1 MSSFSAL
8 KFHILFW
15 SIHCC
20 LGNFLW
26 YSWDISY
33 AGGNFPWYSL
43 NTLCFLLKFFIDK
56 ETTQKKFYLCQYIF
70 RRRKLRKIDG
80 WKVIA
85 RFREGSL
92 REKCPNTELFLVRI
106 FLYFDWIFSPNSEK
120 CGPEKTPYLDTFH
133 AVDYSFGT
141 YARFSLKL
149 TFLISHTGGVRNSI
163 FSENFANVL
172 NVLNEWS
179 QKTFQATRVNFA
191 SVNL

>member
-92 REKCPNTELFLVRI
+92 REKCPNAELFLVRI
-106 FLYFDWIFSPNSEK
+106 FLYSDWIVSPNAEK

-133 AVDYSFGT
+133 AVNVFSHYNKDIRRNQKKVINERNIFF
-141 YARFSLKL
+141 RFTS
-149 TFLISHTGGVRNSI
+149 SGV
-163 FSENFANVL
+163 L
-172 NVLNEWS
+172 
-179 QKTFQATRVNFA
+179 
-191 SVNL
+191 